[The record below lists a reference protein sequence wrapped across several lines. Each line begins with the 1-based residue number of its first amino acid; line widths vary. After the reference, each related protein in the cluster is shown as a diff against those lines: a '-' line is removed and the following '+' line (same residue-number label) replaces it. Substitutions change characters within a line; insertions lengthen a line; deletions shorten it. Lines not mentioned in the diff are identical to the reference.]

1 MGNEENARIR
11 IRALERLRVV
21 ETDLITASMPLIQ
34 FLEEDLTGHLGR
46 ELPPSLKSR
55 WLQGEAWWP
64 AVNPHIATDDPRQF
78 PVLLGVIEEVE
89 QISGKRWRADPAGRD
104 GIHYQDLIEP
114 LRRLLDERTSLA
126 TIAGVPH

>member
-1 MGNEENARIR
+1 MANDGNARTR
-11 IRALERLRVV
+11 ILALERLRVV
-21 ETDLITASMPLIQ
+21 ETDLITASIPLIH
-34 FLEEDLTGHLGR
+34 FLEEDLTSHLGS
-46 ELPPSLKSR
+46 EVPASLKSR
-55 WLQGEAWWP
+55 WRQGEAWWP
-64 AVNPHIATDDPRQF
+64 AANPKIATDDPRQF

-89 QISGKRWRADPAGRD
+89 QISGKRWRADPAGRG